1 MITCL
6 RRSTL
11 LTLLLATLI
20 LSGCDTDSLGG
31 DSVFLTTTISEDID
45 GDDVIFAF
53 SSGDI
58 QEGRLVDLSCGC
70 TLDIEAYLN
79 DQGFTKA
86 ELVAATVQSARIV
99 MLFPTSEQLNFLD
112 EAILKLSAT
121 GASATEVA
129 NISTLPAAREVN
141 LQTLSNRDIS
151 TYLER
156 PGFEPILQI
165 NAGDLTDG
173 EDYELSVILTVRMEL
188 QGV

>member
-1 MITCL
+1 MSNRL
-6 RRSTL
+6 RRSAF
-11 LTLLLATLI
+11 LTLILATLV

-31 DSVFLTTTISEDID
+31 DSVFLTHTISEDVD
-45 GDDVIFAF
+45 GDDVIFSF

-70 TLDIEAYLN
+70 TLDVEAFLN

-86 ELVAATVQSARIV
+86 ELVSATVQSARIV
-99 MLFPTSEQLNFLD
+99 MLFPTSEQLDFLD
-112 EAILKLSAT
+112 EAILKLGAT
-121 GASATEVA
+121 GASDTEVA
-129 NISTLPAAREVN
+129 NTTNLPATREVN

-151 TYLER
+151 SYLER

-188 QGV
+188 EGV